1 MALRGP
7 DRRHVGVRPR
17 QDIHPTAAPRLHAR
31 FSGVEVDVVG
41 FNHHSSHGAYGH
53 RDL

>member
-17 QDIHPTAAPRLHAR
+17 QDIYPAAAPRLHAR
-31 FSGVEVDVVG
+31 FSGVEVNVVG
-41 FNHHSSHGAYGH
+41 FNHRSSHGAHGH
-53 RDL
+53 LSL